1 MKSVELQGTLRDQTG
16 KKASKG
22 LRSQE
27 NVPCVLYGNGEN
39 KYFYA
44 STGDF
49 REIIY
54 TPNVYLIN
62 LKIGGEKR
70 KAIIQEIQFHPVTD
84 ALVHID
90 FLEVS
95 DDKKI
100 VVNLPVTVSGNSAG
114 VREGGKLSID
124 KKRLKVRAMAKDLPD
139 AINIDI
145 TPLGMGKSIRIGE
158 LNVKNVEFTEA
169 SGIPVV
175 SVKLT
180 RAAREAAETAA
191 APAKGK

>member
-39 KYFYA
+39 KYFFA
-44 STGDF
+44 STSDF

-90 FLEVS
+90 FMEVT

-100 VVNLPVTVSGNSAG
+100 IVNLPVTVSGNSVG

-124 KKRLKVRAMAKDLPD
+124 KKRLKVKAFAKDLPES
-139 AINIDI
+139 INIDV
-145 TPLGMGKSIRIGE
+145 TALGMGKSIRISE
-158 LNVKNVEFTEA
+158 LTLKNVEFIEA
-169 SGIPVV
+169 GGIPVV